1 MSNLAL
7 RVLTAVVALPLVGA
21 LVFWREPLGFGILVV
36 VVAGLALTEY
46 VHLVLASA
54 PTRLRAEVVAIGV
67 ALAASFYLRPELGA
81 VWVAATIMAAATAVL
96 LQPGD
101 IQGAGARLGLAGFG
115 VVYLGLLPATLAVL
129 HRDAPHGPIWVC
141 AAIAVTFGND
151 TGAYFAGRTLGRHKL
166 YPAISPAKTVEGGV
180 GGLVASVG
188 LMFLGR
194 ATVAPVLTVADCL
207 LVGVPAAVLGPIG
220 DLVESMI
227 KRSVGA
233 KDSGKLLPGH
243 GGMLDRIDALL
254 FVSAWTYI
262 YVLHLR

>member
-21 LVFWREPLGFGILVV
+21 LVFWREPLGFGILVLI
-36 VVAGLALTEY
+36 VAGLALTEY

-54 PTRLRAEVVAIGV
+54 TKGLRAEVVAIGV
-67 ALAASFYLRPELGA
+67 ALAAAFYLRPELGG
-81 VWVAATIMAAATAVL
+81 VWVATAIMAAATAVL
-96 LQPGD
+96 LQPGE
-101 IQGAGARLGLAGFG
+101 IQGSGARLGLAGFG

-129 HRDAPHGPIWVC
+129 HRDAPHGPLWVC

-151 TGAYFAGRTLGRHKL
+151 TGAYFAGRTFGRHKL
-166 YPAISPAKTVEGGV
+166 YPVISPAKTVEGGV
-180 GGLVASVG
+180 GGLAASVG

-194 ATVAPVLTVADCL
+194 ATVAPTFTVVDCL
-207 LVGVPAAVLGPIG
+207 LVAVPAAILGPIG